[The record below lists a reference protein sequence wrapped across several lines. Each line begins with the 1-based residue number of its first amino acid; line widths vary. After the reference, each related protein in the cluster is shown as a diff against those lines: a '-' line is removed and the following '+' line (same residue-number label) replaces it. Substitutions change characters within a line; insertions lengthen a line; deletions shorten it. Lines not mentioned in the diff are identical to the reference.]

1 MALPEAGETLLG
13 EVESFEVQA
22 SPIQDAVQD
31 YLCQVIESG
40 QPISALAWRA
50 EQRLPWDEE
59 TWLYQVIGGYEAL
72 PDEQKDYFELLTRW
86 RGPPGVHRQLHRA
99 GSGAVSVRLGRSH
112 ANAVHRLL
120 RNQLLEVS
128 CSAIWNDIHRAFELG
143 RIESG
148 RLKFSPHE
156 RELLREEAKRQ
167 FGWNLIE
174 PLPAEDR
181 IQAAAQAIDEKLAPQ
196 RPDDGF
202 VLAKGMLPSPLPAL
216 PAGCA
221 LRVALQQLDVA
232 SIASVLVIENLDC
245 FDQIHRFAAARRIAC
260 VADAVP
266 GPRRRHARYPAVA
279 ATIARCRP
287 GCRVSGL
294 STRPAWRSPQ
304 RCRTPAMYWY
314 RGLTPELLTK
324 GSREHFHKQHLQAR
338 HLDSCE
344 LGAWQ
349 TVWTEMKQAG
359 CQHQA
364 AAHAGLRRPVALRRT
379 LTLGMVARA
388 AP

>member
-1 MALPEAGETLLG
+1 M
-13 EVESFEVQA
+13 F
-22 SPIQDAVQD
+22 
-31 YLCQVIESG
+31 
-40 QPISALAWRA
+40 
-50 EQRLPWDEE
+50 
-59 TWLYQVIGGYEAL
+59 
-72 PDEQKDYFELLTRW
+72 
-86 RGPPGVHRQLHRA
+86 
-99 GSGAVSVRLGRSH
+99 VRLGRSH

-245 FDQIHRFAAARRIAC
+245 FDQIHRFALPDGLHASLMLYRGHGGATRGTRQLLQRLPAT
-260 VADAVP
+260 VP
-266 GPRRRHARYPAVA
+266 IVVFPDYDPAGLAIA
-279 ATIARCRP
+279 ATLPHASHVLVP
-287 GCRVSGL
+287 
-294 STRPAWRSPQ
+294 
-304 RCRTPAMYWY
+304 
-314 RGLTPELLTK
+314 GLTPELLIK
-324 GSREHFHKQHLQAR
+324 GSREHFHKQHLQAK

-349 TVWTEMKQAG
+349 TVWTEMKQMG
-359 CQHQA
+359 VSIKQQHMLA
-364 AAHAGLRRPVALRRT
+364 FGAPLRC
-379 LTLGMVARA
+379 VAR
-388 AP
+388 